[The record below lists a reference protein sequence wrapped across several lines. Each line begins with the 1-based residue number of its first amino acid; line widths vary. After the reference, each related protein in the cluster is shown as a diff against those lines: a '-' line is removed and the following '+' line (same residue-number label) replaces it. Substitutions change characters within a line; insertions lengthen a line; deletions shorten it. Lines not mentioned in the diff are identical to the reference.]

1 MDAEGRLQTLR
12 RLQQKQEQKIWALPR
27 RFLRPVSRERVEDG
41 VAGPPTVLFA
51 LDTIAVAVVRV
62 VGHYDY
68 VLGKVVVVAVVR
80 LSED

>member
-12 RLQQKQEQKIWALPR
+12 RLQQKQEQRVSALPR
-27 RFLRPVSRERVEDG
+27 RFLRLVSREWVEDG

-62 VGHYDY
+62 VGRYDY
-68 VLGKVVVVAVVR
+68 VPGKMVVIGVVR